1 MCMYLCY
8 VCCLHV
14 MLNLSMLEFHGN
26 SCIQGMQLHDIYR
39 VLTCNLFIYS
49 FVFFNIHSLCLHT
62 SPGMCSSSA
71 QKYFRRAT
79 RLNWPEGAV
88 SRESIRAV
96 RKLDRLKDLVSRSAD
111 HSRAVLVDL
120 LYGLLRF
127 EPSER
132 LSAQEAL
139 DHPFF
144 RNPT

>member
-96 RKLDRLKDLVSRSAD
+96 RKLDRLKVSLKFAIFAMRIYQLFLSFGSETLIRSC
-111 HSRAVLVDL
+111 R
-120 LYGLLRF
+120 
-127 EPSER
+127 
-132 LSAQEAL
+132 
-139 DHPFF
+139 
-144 RNPT
+144 